1 MRIELEKLSK
11 RYDREWIIRS
21 FSYVFESGNCYG
33 VNGRNGAGKSTLL
46 RILSGHLTPSRG
58 RIGFLQDGQNI
69 AIEKL
74 YPHLSLVGPY
84 IDLIEEL
91 TLSELIDFH
100 FQFKKLRPGIKKA
113 SLPDLFELSK
123 YKKLKLNQFSSGMKQ
138 RVALGLA
145 LFADTELLLLD
156 EPTTTLDQEARG
168 WFQQHLA
175 QQMAGRLVVIATNV
189 EEDLQHCTHFIDMA
203 DVRGEAS

>member
-58 RIGFLQDGQNI
+58 RITFSADDKVI
-69 AIEKL
+69 ATEDL

-91 TLSELIDFH
+91 TLTEAIDFH
-100 FQFKKLRPGIKKA
+100 FQFKKPRPGIDKKL
-113 SLPDLFELSK
+113 LPDLLELNK

-156 EPTTTLDQEARG
+156 EPTTTLDREARE
-168 WFQQHLA
+168 WFQQNLA
-175 QQMAGRLVVIATNV
+175 KQQSGRLVVIATNV
-189 EEDLQHCTHFIDMA
+189 EDDLQNCNHLIDMA
-203 DVRGEAS
+203 TVRGEVK